1 MHKEAYNYVFEEF
14 HLWREKY
21 SDVSENCSNL
31 NILEIG
37 SLDINGSVRDFLE
50 PFAEQYIGIDAQ
62 EGKGVDVVVDAVD
75 YVKPNHFDVVV
86 CCEVFE
92 HTPAWKQIIQNA
104 MTNLR
109 DGGIFI
115 TTMAGEGR
123 PPHSAIDTGEI
134 REWEHYSN
142 IGEWEL
148 NQTLNGFFVKS
159 AINRLGTDLRGW
171 GVK

>member
-1 MHKEAYNYVFEEF
+1 
-14 HLWREKY
+14 
-21 SDVSENCSNL
+21 
-31 NILEIG
+31 
-37 SLDINGSVRDFLE
+37 
-50 PFAEQYIGIDAQ
+50 
-62 EGKGVDVVVDAVD
+62 
-75 YVKPNHFDVVV
+75 
-86 CCEVFE
+86 
-92 HTPAWKQIIQNA
+92 

-123 PPHSAIDTGEI
+123 RPHSAIDTGEI

>member
-1 MHKEAYNYVFEEF
+1 MHTAASNYVYEEF

-21 SDVSENCSNL
+21 SDLSENCSNL

-50 PFAEQYIGIDAQ
+50 PFAGQYIGIDAQ
-62 EGKGVDVVVDAVD
+62 KGKGVDLVVDGAT
-75 YVKPNHFDVVV
+75 YSKPNHYDVIV

-92 HTPAWKQIIQNA
+92 HTPDWKQIIKLS
-104 MTNLR
+104 MGNLV

-134 REWEHYSN
+134 REWEHYAN

-148 NQTLNGFFVKS
+148 NQVMKGFFVKS
-159 AINRLGTDLRGW
+159 ATNVSGQDLRAW

>member
-1 MHKEAYNYVFEEF
+1 MHAQAHNYVFEEF
-14 HLWREKY
+14 HLWREKHPHT
-21 SDVSENCSNL
+21 SENCSNL

-37 SLDINGSVRDFLE
+37 SLNINGSVRDFLE
-50 PFAEQYIGIDAQ
+50 PFADNYFGIDMQ
-62 EGKGVDVVVDAVD
+62 EGPGVDEVADASK
-75 YVKPNHFDVVV
+75 YSKPNYYDVVV

-92 HTPAWKQIIQNA
+92 HTPVWKKIIQIS
-104 MTNLR
+104 MDNLV

-123 PPHSAIDTGEI
+123 PPHSAIDENPI

-148 NQTLNGFFVKS
+148 RQTLNGFFKES
-159 AINRLGTDLRGW
+159 ATNISGTDLRAW
-171 GVK
+171 GIK